1 MRKFFAV
8 LLAVVMA
15 AFHLPAAFADE
26 ADEHTLIVAT
36 LGGTLSD
43 PRLEYTF
50 FNRYPDGQ
58 IVYMAYGSKE
68 MGSLQLMAGL
78 SPDIILFYVGEVLR
92 YAKADI
98 IEDLYEQVFPDG
110 YPETMAPQARH
121 LMELDGKMIGMAE
134 HWMSWSWSIN
144 KRYAEKLGYEIPEDG
159 WTEQDLIDRYF
170 TGYTGDTDGDGEQDV
185 WFASTG
191 FLRDAED
198 VPVIRKAVYIGAYE
212 AILAHANDLDY
223 LLSED
228 FLAELELTKLLT
240 NSDKLPTLMDENGH
254 FIPGMD
260 TERNLFSDHGGGF
273 TGPYRAGSSAYGSQ
287 VKIPRPAFLNGDAN
301 QYIQANY
308 FCLMRAAPHHDLA
321 VEVMRMMASE
331 EYQLLYDGSNYS
343 GGKCFGAREPTAQI
357 IGPSIENNWQSMA
370 YSEEYH
376 ADVRIVDA
384 SVLEKYRLAELPPS
398 PETYQAQLE
407 VMAELGNPFY
417 DSLSVVEICE
427 TVFWPAFKEYCE
439 DNLTAEE
446 VARLLYQRLRIAMYE

>member
-1 MRKFFAV
+1 MRKMFA
-8 LLAVVMA
+8 LLIALMM
-15 AFHLPAAFADE
+15 LPIPSLAENSSEED
-26 ADEHTLIVAT
+26 HTLIIAT
-36 LGGTLSD
+36 LGGTMSD

-58 IVYMAYGSKE
+58 IVYMAFGSKE
-68 MGSLQLMAGL
+68 ISSIQLLAGL
-78 SPDIILFYVGEVLR
+78 SPDIILFYAGEVPR
-92 YAKADI
+92 YAKADV

-110 YPETMAPQARH
+110 YPETLAPQARH

-134 HWMSWSWSIN
+134 HWMSWCWSIN

-159 WTEQDLIDRYF
+159 WTEQDLIDTYF
-170 TGYTGDTDGDGEQDV
+170 TDYTGDTDGDGEQDV
-185 WFASTG
+185 WFAGTG
-191 FLRDAED
+191 AHTDAEN
-198 VPVIRKAVYIGAYE
+198 VPIIRKAVYIGAYE

-240 NSDKLPTLMDENGH
+240 NSDKLPTFMDENGD
-254 FIPGMD
+254 FIRGMD

-273 TGPYRAGSSAYGSQ
+273 TGPYRAGSSTYGSQ

-331 EYQLLYDGSNYS
+331 EYQSLYDGSNYS
-343 GGKCFGAREPTAQI
+343 GGKCFGSREPTMQL
-357 IGPSIENNWQSMA
+357 IGPGVANNWQSMA

-376 ADVRIVDA
+376 ANVRIVDA
-384 SVLEKYRLAELPPS
+384 SVLEKYRLTELTPE

-407 VMAELGNPFY
+407 VLAGLGDPFY
-417 DSLSVVEICE
+417 DSLSLVEVCE

-439 DNLTAEE
+439 DNMTAEE
-446 VARLLYQRLRIAMYE
+446 VAHLLYQRLRIAMYE